1 MTKNLPSVINQPA
14 TILYLPY
21 EILSQILT
29 YSWQH
34 IHYRSSFPSFARV
47 QRSWTAPTLEL
58 LYRDVAL
65 SSSHK
70 TLRVARSLPNGQN
83 LHLTKKMKICYFTW
97 IHEVGDILR
106 SCVNLRHLELFI
118 LDNIPSDLFEYPSLR
133 NLQTLVLRGT
143 FDSST
148 SPPLLSASTKLQS
161 LKVYVQENTVPVLR
175 TIVNSAKNI
184 QSLNVIDGFQHL
196 HLLTPVATHLTS
208 FTFYIDLDM
217 NFPITHITDFLT
229 HAISLSHLN
238 FHVKTESQLSE
249 VTRALN
255 CRLETLILSWN
266 QTPDDIKTPIGVLEA
281 LNQAAETEVL
291 VGLRWIK
298 LSPGRFDL
306 SFLTCLKGWSRFNDI
321 LAKNGTEIM
330 GPKQ

>member
-1 MTKNLPSVINQPA
+1 MMPLIQYPVSIWLTSTWPPPPHQIDTTNDSHLLSKLIMTKNLPSVINQPA

-133 NLQTLVLRGT
+133 SKR
-143 FDSST
+143 F
-148 SPPLLSASTKLQS
+148 PLL
-161 LKVYVQENTVPVLR
+161 V
-175 TIVNSAKNI
+175 
-184 QSLNVIDGFQHL
+184 
-196 HLLTPVATHLTS
+196 VAT
-208 FTFYIDLDM
+208 
-217 NFPITHITDFLT
+217 
-229 HAISLSHLN
+229 
-238 FHVKTESQLSE
+238 
-249 VTRALN
+249 
-255 CRLETLILSWN
+255 
-266 QTPDDIKTPIGVLEA
+266 
-281 LNQAAETEVL
+281 
-291 VGLRWIK
+291 
-298 LSPGRFDL
+298 
-306 SFLTCLKGWSRFNDI
+306 
-321 LAKNGTEIM
+321 
-330 GPKQ
+330 